1 MNKKSIE
8 ILEYQKILDRL
19 TEFATSKLGKELCMK
34 LYPINNIEDILRMQD
49 ETTKACDKIRIKGN
63 LNFSGLKD
71 IKSSLKIL
79 EIGSNLNINEFY
91 NINNLLKLS
100 THAKSYNMNNKADE
114 EINSI
119 DEYFLGIEEIKD
131 LSKEL
136 DRCIL
141 SSDMIADDASKELS
155 AIRKKLK
162 NINAN
167 IHNYLNQTMN
177 SYRDYLMESM
187 VTIRDNAYCLPVKAE
202 FKNRVAG
209 IIHGQSATGSTFFIE
224 PMPIIKLNNEIKEL
238 EIKQAQE
245 EEKILKDLSIKTMP
259 YIDSLR
265 KNQDIL
271 TKLDFIFAKAKF
283 SKSLNANEPIFNDKY
298 YINIKEARHPL
309 LDRNVVPIDISLGK
323 DFNSLVITGPNTG
336 GKTVSLKTVG
346 LLTLMGQSG
355 LHIPAIYGSTLAI
368 FDDVFADIGDE
379 QSIEQSLSFFSGHMK
394 NIVNIIKNANSKCLC
409 LFDELGAGTDPTEG
423 AALAIS
429 ILSFLNKNNIR
440 TISTTHYSELK
451 IFALNTPMVENASCE
466 FDLESLQPTFKILIG
481 VAGKSNAFA
490 ISKKLGLPDYI
501 IEDAKQHIGVNEQS
515 FEDLLIKLEENKITI
530 EKERKEIEKQRKE
543 IEGLKNRYKDK
554 DEKLDKRSKDIINNA
569 KNEAN
574 DILRRAKQI
583 ADESIKNINKI
594 AEGAGIGRALE
605 QQREKIRGEINQ
617 NNINIASD
625 NNKLSKGKE
634 ADINELKI
642 GSLVHINSL
651 NLDGNITNIQ
661 RDKEIVFVQAGIL
674 NTKVNL
680 KDISILTQ
688 AKDEKIKNI
697 HKSKSSKLMKA
708 ANISPQ
714 INVIAL
720 NVDEACAIL
729 DKYLDDALLANLNT
743 VKIIH
748 GRGTYALQ
756 KGIHAYLKKLSFVK
770 SYNLADFEDGGS
782 AITIVHFK

>member
-79 EIGSNLNINEFY
+79 DIGSNLNINEFY

>member
-259 YIDSLR
+259 YIDSIR